1 MNKVK
6 IITEESEYTLQK
18 RINDFIYNK
27 DIVSINTYFNSYT
40 GERNVIIFYNEEDK

>member
-6 IITEESEYTLQK
+6 IITDDYEHVLQR

-27 DIVSINTYFNSYT
+27 DIVSISPYFNSFT
-40 GERNVIIFYNEEDK
+40 GERNVIIFYNENDE